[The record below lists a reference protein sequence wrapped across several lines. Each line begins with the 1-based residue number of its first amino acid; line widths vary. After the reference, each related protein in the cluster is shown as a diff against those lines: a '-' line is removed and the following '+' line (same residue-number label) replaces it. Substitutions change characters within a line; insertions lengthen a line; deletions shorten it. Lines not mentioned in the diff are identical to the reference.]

1 MYNPIWLSIIQC
13 LKHVDILLWYLPLL
27 LLLPDPLIPICVSH
41 ALHPI
46 VKHRALLWCIRGL
59 GHRRMLLLALLTFR
73 AGGGLSN
80 LDILSKGL
88 LAQNFLRSVDS
99 VHCFDCFKLLDSCWS
114 LVRVRVKDDSFLAG
128 NWVLPPLCLLLDKM
142 LLDWISCLLL
152 ERKLLRL
159 VIILFRSTFIPYLL
173 FGCLQLFLLL
183 IMWPLW
189 V

>member
-1 MYNPIWLSIIQC
+1 MYNPVWLSIIQC
-13 LKHVDILLWYLPLL
+13 LEHVDILLWYLPLL

-88 LAQNFLRSVDS
+88 LAKNLLRSVDS

-114 LVRVRVKDDSFLAG
+114 LVRVRVKDDSFLAR
-128 NWVLPPLCLLLDKM
+128 NWVLPPLCLVLDKM

-152 ERKLLRL
+152 QSKLLRL
-159 VIILFRSTFIPYLL
+159 VIILFGSTFIPYLL